1 MADKKISELTA
12 NPSALTGD
20 EIFPVVQAT
29 ATYKG
34 TVKDVSKFGYQ
45 SIVTDSTTAR
55 TLALADRGAWIR
67 FTNATGIALTV
78 PLNSAVAFGIGEVLN
93 GIQAAAGQIT
103 IAGSGGVTI
112 NAPSGYNAKTR
123 AQGAPYCLIKVAT
136 DAWDLIGDLEA
147 IA

>member
-12 NPSALTGD
+12 IPAALAGD
-20 EIFPVVQAT
+20 EVFPVVQGAV
-29 ATYKG
+29 TYKG
-34 TVKDVSKFGYQ
+34 TIKDVSKFGYQ

-55 TLALADRGAWIR
+55 TLALADRGVWIR

-78 PLNSAVAFGIGEVLN
+78 PLNSAVAFEIGEIFN
-93 GIQAAAGQIT
+93 GIQAADGQIT

-123 AQGAPYCLIKVAT
+123 AQGSPYCLIKVAT
-136 DAWDLIGDLEA
+136 DTWDLIGDLEA
-147 IA
+147 VA